1 MSHIS
6 YICSYITKN
15 ICFIP
20 LNVTYEYHVLT
31 MGQGCRLLLTSN
43 TNYETP
49 PKNTNSFT
57 DFK

>member
-1 MSHIS
+1 MFIYH
-6 YICSYITKN
+6 KN